1 MTTERGRSIKNLLI
15 MDRRVLVLGAG
26 LAGLYWVLESCLD
39 AFVLGQGTFAQSF
52 ISPNAQEISTR
63 LSELALI
70 IFSWVALQSLFT
82 RWKRADEKLRAS
94 EEKFA
99 KAFRTSP
106 DAITL
111 TRLSDGAYL
120 EVNEGFTHLMGCSA
134 AEALA
139 SSTLELGH
147 WADPE
152 GRRRVLDAMEDKGS
166 VLGMEMSFR
175 RKDGSVFIGSLSA
188 AYLDLE
194 GERCVLA
201 TTRDVTEQREAE
213 DRLRASLKEKEILF
227 KEVHHRVKN
236 NLQIV
241 STLLHLQSKFLVD
254 ERDLKTFK
262 ESQNRV
268 RAMALIHEKLYGSK
282 NLAKLDLASY
292 VASLADHLF
301 EAFGVDRSTVKL
313 QAEVEDIALNMDK
326 AVPFG
331 LILNELVSNA
341 LKYAFPEGRKGT
353 VRIELRARQ
362 NGEVALSVSDDG
374 VGLPA
379 EVDFRDAKTLG
390 LHLVRMLAWQLQ
402 GSLEREDGPGTKF
415 VIAFRP

>member
-152 GRRRVLDAMEDKGS
+152 GRRRVLDAMEEKGS
-166 VLGMEMSFR
+166 VLGMEMPFR

-213 DRLRASLKEKEILF
+213 NQLRASLNEKEILF

-241 STLLHLQSKFLVD
+241 STLLDLQSKFLVD

-282 NLAKLDLASY
+282 NLAKLDLSSY
-292 VASLADHLF
+292 VASLAAHLF
-301 EAFGVDRSTVKL
+301 EAFGVERSTVEF
-313 QAEVEDIALNMDK
+313 QAQVEDIALNMDK
-326 AVPFG
+326 AMPFG

-341 LKYAFPEGRKGT
+341 LKYAFPGGRKGI
-353 VRIELRARQ
+353 VRIELRARE
-362 NGEVALSVSDDG
+362 NGEVMLAVSDDG
-374 VGLPA
+374 IGLPA
-379 EVDFRDAKTLG
+379 EVDFRQAKTLG